1 MRSKCQVP
9 GADPRPPAPGP
20 FTITAIEP
28 QKRQKNRRSIY
39 VNGRFVAGVDEEVA
53 LELGLKVGMPVD
65 GDWLA
70 EVLRAEE
77 LRKAREAAL
86 TLLDYRART
95 GKELERRLLLKGYS
109 EETVAHVIE
118 KLKSV
123 DFIND
128 ERFTADWVASRIGNR
143 PMGRSRMMWEL
154 RKKGIDPETVDQALE
169 QVDDDKETQMAFTLA
184 EKKLGAKSLTD
195 PETKR
200 RLADFL
206 RRRGFHWEVISR
218 VLDQISN
225 EQ

>member
-1 MRSKCQVP
+1 MM
-9 GADPRPPAPGP
+9 D
-20 FTITAIEP
+20 TITAIEP

-39 VNGRFVAGVDEEVA
+39 VNDRFVAGVDEAVA

-118 KLKSV
+118 KLKSA

-128 ERFTADWVASRIGNR
+128 ERFTTDWVASRIGNR

-184 EKKLGAKSLTD
+184 EKKLGGKSLTD